1 MRKWIS
7 NTQKIRTAYA
17 QSMETKR
24 QNIDLEI
31 QMKPQYVC
39 TQNGK
44 AKITISKKEE
54 KYTSTLKGTKLR
66 ILKTPK
72 KYLLKIVNVY
82 ATHSE
87 IINKNPEITINFYND
102 LNNLLNQI
110 NNKSSTVLVA
120 GNFNGEAGKKM
131 T

>member
-1 MRKWIS
+1 
-7 NTQKIRTAYA
+7 
-17 QSMETKR
+17 
-24 QNIDLEI
+24 
-31 QMKPQYVC
+31 MKPQYVC

-72 KYLLKIVNVY
+72 KYLKIVNVY

-131 T
+131 TQANVQGISMAEEETNMNNTSYVYA